1 MIGSRDWGVGV
12 DVAVEAA
19 DRIGAAPGACA
30 GLTELFFS
38 EWHDDAERAIDIC
51 RTCAVQAPCLQIA
64 LARREPHGVWG
75 GRVFRDGVPLDAP
88 PKRGRPA
95 KAA

>member
-1 MIGSRDWGVGV
+1 MEALAQQRR
-12 DVAVEAA
+12 VEVTHA
-19 DRIGAAPGACA
+19 ACA

-38 EWHDDAERAIDIC
+38 DEHDDAVRAIEVC
-51 RTCAVQAPCLQIA
+51 GSCGAQVACLEG
-64 LARREPHGVWG
+64 ARAQREPCGVWG
-75 GRVFRDGVPLDAP
+75 GRVFRDGIALDAP

>member
-1 MIGSRDWGVGV
+1 M
-12 DVAVEAA
+12 EALA
-19 DRIGAAPGACA
+19 QQRRRLEVTHAACA

-38 EWHDDAERAIDIC
+38 DAHDDAERAIELC
-51 RTCAVQAPCLQIA
+51 GSCAERVPCLERAKAQ
-64 LARREPHGVWG
+64 REPCGVWG
-75 GRVFRDGVPLDAP
+75 GQVFRDGIALDAP